1 MTPVL
6 TIGLPFYNNR
16 STLELALKSIF
27 AQTYQDWE
35 LILLDDGST
44 DGSSALAASIKDPRV
59 RLFADGT
66 NKGLI
71 YRLNQIAQLA
81 EGKYLARMD
90 ADDLMDPERLE
101 KQVSYLLAHPDVDLV
116 DTGTWSIDEEGK
128 PRGKRGLEPINTNP
142 EHILRHAMLLHASV
156 VGKRSWFLSNPY
168 DKDFIRAEDYEL
180 WCRTYAHSKFAR
192 IAEPLYIV
200 REGKVNIRNYA
211 KSSATIR
218 KIFRQY
224 GPGILSPTALQLE
237 LLKSK
242 LKVLLYN
249 TFSLINKHDYL
260 SRKRNQPLTA
270 AEQAMV
276 NQIIEKINSVRL
288 TTNIQ

>member
-59 RLFADGT
+59 RLFSDGT

-180 WCRTYAHSKFAR
+180 WCRTHAHSKFAR

-224 GPGILSPTALQLE
+224 GPGILSPAALQLE

-242 LKVLLYN
+242 LKVLLYH
-249 TFSLINKHDYL
+249 TFSLVNKHDYL

-288 TTNIQ
+288 ITNIQ

>member
-59 RLFADGT
+59 RLFSDGT

-116 DTGTWSIDEEGK
+116 DTGTWSIDEQGK

-180 WCRTYAHSKFAR
+180 WCRTHAHSKFAR

-224 GPGILSPTALQLE
+224 GPGILSPAALQLE

-242 LKVLLYN
+242 LKVLLYH

-288 TTNIQ
+288 ITNIQ

>member
-1 MTPVL
+1 
-6 TIGLPFYNNR
+6 
-16 STLELALKSIF
+16 
-27 AQTYQDWE
+27 
-35 LILLDDGST
+35 
-44 DGSSALAASIKDPRV
+44 
-59 RLFADGT
+59 
-66 NKGLI
+66 
-71 YRLNQIAQLA
+71 
-81 EGKYLARMD
+81 
-90 ADDLMDPERLE
+90 
-101 KQVSYLLAHPDVDLV
+101 VDLV
-116 DTGTWSIDEEGK
+116 DTGTWSIDEAGK

-156 VGKRSWFLSNPY
+156 VGKRSWFLNNPY
-168 DKDFIRAEDYEL
+168 DKNFIRAEDYEL

-200 REGKVNIRNYA
+200 REGKVNVKNYA

-224 GPGILSPTALQLE
+224 GPAILSPTALQLE

-270 AEQAMV
+270 AEQATV
-276 NQIIEKINSVRL
+276 NQIIEEINSVRL
-288 TTNIQ
+288 IMSAQ

>member
-44 DGSSALAASIKDPRV
+44 DGSSALAAAINDPRV
-59 RLFADGT
+59 RLVADGT

-101 KQVSYLLAHPDVDLV
+101 KQVSYLLTHPDVDLV

-156 VGKRSWFLSNPY
+156 VGKRSWFLNNPY
-168 DKDFIRAEDYEL
+168 NKDFIRAEDYEL

-200 REGKVNIRNYA
+200 REGKVNVKNYA

-224 GPGILSPTALQLE
+224 GPAVLSPTALQLE
-237 LLKSK
+237 LLKSR

-276 NQIIEKINSVRL
+276 NQIMEKINSVRL
-288 TTNIQ
+288 IMNIQ

>member
-27 AQTYQDWE
+27 VQTYQDWE

-44 DGSSALAASIKDPRV
+44 DGSSALAASINDPRV
-59 RLFADGT
+59 RLVSDGT

-81 EGKYLARMD
+81 EGEYLARMD

-101 KQVSYLLAHPDVDLV
+101 KQVSYLQAHPDVDLV

-180 WCRTYAHSKFAR
+180 WCRTYARSKFAR

-200 REGKVNIRNYA
+200 REGKVNVKNYA

-224 GPGILSPTALQLE
+224 GPAILSPTALQLE
-237 LLKSK
+237 LLKSR

-288 TTNIQ
+288 IMNAQ

>member
-1 MTPVL
+1 MTPIL

-59 RLFADGT
+59 RLVSDGA

-81 EGKYLARMD
+81 GGKYLARMD

-156 VGKRSWFLSNPY
+156 VGKRSWFLNNPY

-180 WCRTYAHSKFAR
+180 WCRTYARSKFAR

-200 REGKVNIRNYA
+200 REGKVNVKNYA

-224 GPGILSPTALQLE
+224 GPAILSPTALRME
-237 LLKSK
+237 LLKSR

-288 TTNIQ
+288 IMNAQ

>member
-59 RLFADGT
+59 RLFSDGT

-116 DTGTWSIDEEGK
+116 DTGTWSIDEQGK

-156 VGKRSWFLSNPY
+156 AGKRSWFLSNPY

-180 WCRTYAHSKFAR
+180 WCRTHAHSKFAR

-224 GPGILSPTALQLE
+224 GPGILSPAALQLE

-242 LKVLLYN
+242 LKVLLYH

-288 TTNIQ
+288 ITNIQ

>member
-59 RLFADGT
+59 RLVSDGA

-156 VGKRSWFLSNPY
+156 VGKRSWFLNNPY

-180 WCRTYAHSKFAR
+180 WCRTYARSKFAR

-200 REGKVNIRNYA
+200 REGKVNVKNYA

-224 GPGILSPTALQLE
+224 GPAILSPTALRME
-237 LLKSK
+237 LLKSR

-288 TTNIQ
+288 IMNAQ